1 MASRQIT
8 CLDHTFNISY
18 LLIDNKATK
27 NLCFLHGWGSNKEL
41 MKLAFEN
48 SFKDYNHIYID
59 LPGFGAS
66 SNPIILDS
74 QKYALILK
82 KFFSEISVN
91 GVQGVQLLSG
101 HSFGGKLA
109 LLFECEILLLSSA
122 GILLEK
128 SLKTKSKIALSKLLK
143 PLGIKASFLR
153 SKDADSLTP
162 NMYETFKI
170 VVNENYKSYYAS
182 FKYKASV
189 FWGEN
194 DTATPLK
201 SFEIIKSVMSN
212 ARFFMLKGDHYF
224 FLKQASLIEKLY
236 KENSI

>member
-1 MASRQIT
+1 MASKQIT

-18 LLIDNKATK
+18 LIIDNKADK

-48 SFKDYNHIYID
+48 SFKDYNHIYVD

-66 SNPIILDS
+66 SNPMVLDS
-74 QKYALILK
+74 KKYALILK
-82 KFFSEISVN
+82 GFFEKLSIN
-91 GVQGVQLLSG
+91 NVQDINLLAG

-109 LLFECEILLLSSA
+109 LLFDYEILLLSSA

-128 SLKTKSKIALSKLLK
+128 SFKTKSKIAISKLFK
-143 PLGIKASFLR
+143 SLGIKASFLR
-153 SKDADSLTP
+153 SKDADNLPP
-162 NMYETFKI
+162 NMYETFKL
-170 VVNENYKSYYAS
+170 VVNEDFSPYYAN
-182 FKYKASV
+182 FKKNASV
-189 FWGEN
+189 FWGES

-201 SFEIIKSVMSN
+201 SFEIIKSLMSN

-224 FLKQASLIEKLY
+224 FLKQANTIEKLY
-236 KENSI
+236 KNL